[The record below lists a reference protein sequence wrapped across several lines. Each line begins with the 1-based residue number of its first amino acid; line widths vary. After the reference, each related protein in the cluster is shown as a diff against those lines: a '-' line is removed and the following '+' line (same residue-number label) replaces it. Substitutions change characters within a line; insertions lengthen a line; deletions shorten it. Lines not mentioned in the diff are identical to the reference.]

1 MEPVA
6 IPKTIDDPLHI
17 LLCSADEIVP
27 FMVCMLTGMLIDQF
41 IPSLAVGFIAVKS
54 YRRFRDNRP
63 DGYTL
68 HALYWLGLLPSK
80 ATTIPNPLS
89 VRLSDFLSTWEG
101 HEAENRFSRLI
112 ILGLLVVCVI
122 TSLAAWRTERSIILV
137 PPTLTKEVEVTRTTA
152 SSEFKESWGLF
163 LAELLGNT
171 TPANA
176 DFLKTAIEP
185 LLAPDIYRT
194 VLDAMT
200 DQIKAIKMDRVA
212 ISFTPRHVIYEAES
226 NKVFVSGELKSQGPS
241 SKPDI
246 KPRTYEFI
254 IAIKNYRPR
263 LEFIDVYP
271 EDPRTLERQKAMQ
284 SQ

>member
-1 MEPVA
+1 M
-6 IPKTIDDPLHI
+6 
-17 LLCSADEIVP
+17 
-27 FMVCMLTGMLIDQF
+27 
-41 IPSLAVGFIAVKS
+41 
-54 YRRFRDNRP
+54 
-63 DGYTL
+63 
-68 HALYWLGLLPSK
+68 
-80 ATTIPNPLS
+80 
-89 VRLSDFLSTWEG
+89 RLSDFLQTWEG
-101 HEAENRFSRLI
+101 HETENRFSRVI
-112 ILGLLVVCVI
+112 IIVLLVICVI
-122 TSLAAWRTERSIILV
+122 TLLAAWRTERSIILV
-137 PPTLTKEVEVTRTTA
+137 PPTLTKEVEVTRMSA

-185 LLAPDIYRT
+185 LLAPDIYRS

-212 ISFTPRHVIYEAES
+212 ISFTPRHVDYETQT

-254 IAIKNYRPR
+254 IAIKNYGPR

-271 EDPRTLERQKAMQ
+271 DNPRTLDRLQAMQ
-284 SQ
+284 AQPRDLKP

>member
-1 MEPVA
+1 M
-6 IPKTIDDPLHI
+6 
-17 LLCSADEIVP
+17 
-27 FMVCMLTGMLIDQF
+27 
-41 IPSLAVGFIAVKS
+41 
-54 YRRFRDNRP
+54 
-63 DGYTL
+63 
-68 HALYWLGLLPSK
+68 
-80 ATTIPNPLS
+80 
-89 VRLSDFLSTWEG
+89 RLSEFLRTWEG
-101 HEAENRFSRLI
+101 HETENRFSRVI
-112 ILGLLVVCVI
+112 ILGLLVVCVV

-137 PPTLTKEVEVTRTTA
+137 PPALGKEVEVTRRTSA

-176 DFLKTAIEP
+176 DFLKSAIEP

-212 ISFTPRHVIYEAES
+212 ISFTPRHVDYEVET
-226 NKVFVSGELKSQGPS
+226 NKVFVTGELKSQGPS
-241 SKPDI
+241 SKPDV

-271 EDPRTLERQKAMQ
+271 DDPKTLARLKAIQ
-284 SQ
+284 PTGVTTP

>member
-1 MEPVA
+1 M
-6 IPKTIDDPLHI
+6 K
-17 LLCSADEIVP
+17 
-27 FMVCMLTGMLIDQF
+27 
-41 IPSLAVGFIAVKS
+41 
-54 YRRFRDNRP
+54 
-63 DGYTL
+63 
-68 HALYWLGLLPSK
+68 
-80 ATTIPNPLS
+80 
-89 VRLSDFLSTWEG
+89 LSDFLRTWEG
-101 HEAENRFSRLI
+101 HETENRFSRVI
-112 ILGLLVVCVI
+112 IIGLLVICVI

-137 PPTLTKEVEVTRTTA
+137 PPTLATEVEVTRSSA
-152 SSEFKESWGLF
+152 SSEFKESWGLYM
-163 LAELLGNT
+163 AELLGNT

-176 DFLKTAIEP
+176 DFLKVAIEP
-185 LLAPDIYRT
+185 LLAPDIYRS

-212 ISFTPRHVIYEAES
+212 ISFTPRHVDYEAET

-271 EDPRTLERQKAMQ
+271 DSPRTLDRLKAMK
-284 SQ
+284 SQTREAQP

>member
-1 MEPVA
+1 M
-6 IPKTIDDPLHI
+6 K
-17 LLCSADEIVP
+17 
-27 FMVCMLTGMLIDQF
+27 
-41 IPSLAVGFIAVKS
+41 
-54 YRRFRDNRP
+54 
-63 DGYTL
+63 
-68 HALYWLGLLPSK
+68 
-80 ATTIPNPLS
+80 
-89 VRLSDFLSTWEG
+89 LSDFLQTWDG
-101 HEAENRFSRLI
+101 HETENRFSRVI
-112 ILGLLVVCVI
+112 IIGLLVVCVI

-137 PPTLTKEVEVTRTTA
+137 PPTLNNEVEVTRTSA

-185 LLAPDIYRT
+185 LLAPDIYRS

-212 ISFTPRHVIYEAES
+212 ISFTPRHVDYEAET

-271 EDPRTLERQKAMQ
+271 DAPRTVERLKALPPQ
-284 SQ
+284 PGELKP

>member
-1 MEPVA
+1 M
-6 IPKTIDDPLHI
+6 K
-17 LLCSADEIVP
+17 
-27 FMVCMLTGMLIDQF
+27 LTE
-41 IPSLAVGFIAVKS
+41 
-54 YRRFRDNRP
+54 
-63 DGYTL
+63 
-68 HALYWLGLLPSK
+68 
-80 ATTIPNPLS
+80 
-89 VRLSDFLSTWEG
+89 FLQTWEG
-101 HEAENRFSRLI
+101 HETENRLSRVI
-112 ILGLLVVCVI
+112 ILGLLVICIV

-137 PPTLTKEVEVTRTTA
+137 PPSLSGEVEVTRTSA

-185 LLAPDIYRT
+185 LLAPEIYRT

-212 ISFTPRHVIYEAES
+212 ISFTPRHVDYEAET
-226 NKVFVSGELKSQGPS
+226 NKVFVTGELKSQGPS

-254 IAIKNYRPR
+254 ITIKNYRPR

-271 EDPRTLERQKAMQ
+271 DDPKTVERLKALQQQPKESQ
-284 SQ
+284 S

>member
-1 MEPVA
+1 M
-6 IPKTIDDPLHI
+6 
-17 LLCSADEIVP
+17 
-27 FMVCMLTGMLIDQF
+27 
-41 IPSLAVGFIAVKS
+41 
-54 YRRFRDNRP
+54 
-63 DGYTL
+63 
-68 HALYWLGLLPSK
+68 
-80 ATTIPNPLS
+80 
-89 VRLSDFLSTWEG
+89 RLSEFLRTWEG
-101 HEAENRFSRLI
+101 LETENRFSRAI
-112 ILGLLVVCVI
+112 ILGLLGVCVI

-137 PPTLTKEVEVTRTTA
+137 PPTLTQEVEVTRTAA
-152 SSEFKESWGLF
+152 SREFKESWGLF

-176 DFLKTAIEP
+176 DFLKSAIEP
-185 LLAPDIYRT
+185 LLAPEIYRT

-212 ISFTPRHVIYEAES
+212 ISFTPRHVVYEAET

-271 EDPRTLERQKAMQ
+271 DEPRTRERLKSLPPQPGA
-284 SQ
+284 SPP

>member
-1 MEPVA
+1 M
-6 IPKTIDDPLHI
+6 
-17 LLCSADEIVP
+17 
-27 FMVCMLTGMLIDQF
+27 
-41 IPSLAVGFIAVKS
+41 
-54 YRRFRDNRP
+54 
-63 DGYTL
+63 
-68 HALYWLGLLPSK
+68 
-80 ATTIPNPLS
+80 
-89 VRLSDFLSTWEG
+89 RLSDFLQTWDG
-101 HEAENRFSRLI
+101 HETENRFSRVI
-112 ILGLLVVCVI
+112 IIGLLVICVI

-137 PPTLTKEVEVTRTTA
+137 PPTLNQEVEVTRSAA

-176 DFLKTAIEP
+176 DFLKVAIEP

-212 ISFTPRHVIYEAES
+212 ISFTPRHVDYEAET

-271 EDPRTLERQKAMQ
+271 DAPRTLERLKAQ
-284 SQ
+284 PAQPAGNQP

>member
-1 MEPVA
+1 M
-6 IPKTIDDPLHI
+6 K
-17 LLCSADEIVP
+17 
-27 FMVCMLTGMLIDQF
+27 
-41 IPSLAVGFIAVKS
+41 
-54 YRRFRDNRP
+54 
-63 DGYTL
+63 
-68 HALYWLGLLPSK
+68 
-80 ATTIPNPLS
+80 
-89 VRLSDFLSTWEG
+89 LSDFLQTWDG
-101 HEAENRFSRLI
+101 HETENRFSRVI
-112 ILGLLVVCVI
+112 IIGLLVVCVI

-137 PPTLTKEVEVTRTTA
+137 PPTLNKEVEVTRTSA

-185 LLAPDIYRT
+185 LLAPDIYRS

-212 ISFTPRHVIYEAES
+212 ISFTPRHVDYEAET

-271 EDPRTLERQKAMQ
+271 DAPKTVERLKALPPQ
-284 SQ
+284 RGELKP

>member
-1 MEPVA
+1 M
-6 IPKTIDDPLHI
+6 K
-17 LLCSADEIVP
+17 
-27 FMVCMLTGMLIDQF
+27 
-41 IPSLAVGFIAVKS
+41 
-54 YRRFRDNRP
+54 
-63 DGYTL
+63 
-68 HALYWLGLLPSK
+68 LPE
-80 ATTIPNPLS
+80 
-89 VRLSDFLSTWEG
+89 FLRTWDG
-101 HEAENRFSRLI
+101 HEAENRFSRAV
-112 ILGLLVVCVI
+112 ILGLLVICAI

-137 PPTLTKEVEVTRTTA
+137 PPTMNREVEVTRTAA
-152 SSEFKESWGLF
+152 SSEFMESWGLF

-194 VLDAMT
+194 VLDAMA

-212 ISFTPRHVIYEAES
+212 ISFMPRHVFYETETR
-226 NKVFVSGELKSQGPS
+226 KVFVTGELKSQGPS

-263 LEFIDVYP
+263 LEYIDVYP
-271 EDPRTLERQKAMQ
+271 DEPRTQERLKTLNGTNGAAKP
-284 SQ
+284 

>member
-1 MEPVA
+1 M
-6 IPKTIDDPLHI
+6 
-17 LLCSADEIVP
+17 
-27 FMVCMLTGMLIDQF
+27 
-41 IPSLAVGFIAVKS
+41 
-54 YRRFRDNRP
+54 
-63 DGYTL
+63 
-68 HALYWLGLLPSK
+68 
-80 ATTIPNPLS
+80 
-89 VRLSDFLSTWEG
+89 RLSDFLQTWDG
-101 HEAENRFSRLI
+101 HETENRFSRVI
-112 ILGLLVVCVI
+112 IIGLLVICVI

-137 PPTLTKEVEVTRTTA
+137 PPTLNQEVEVTRSA
-152 SSEFKESWGLF
+152 SSSEFKESWGLF

-176 DFLKTAIEP
+176 DFLKVAIEP

-212 ISFTPRHVIYEAES
+212 ISFTPRHVDFEAET

-271 EDPRTLERQKAMQ
+271 DAPRTLERLKAQ
-284 SQ
+284 PAQPAGKQP

>member
-1 MEPVA
+1 M
-6 IPKTIDDPLHI
+6 K
-17 LLCSADEIVP
+17 
-27 FMVCMLTGMLIDQF
+27 
-41 IPSLAVGFIAVKS
+41 
-54 YRRFRDNRP
+54 
-63 DGYTL
+63 
-68 HALYWLGLLPSK
+68 
-80 ATTIPNPLS
+80 
-89 VRLSDFLSTWEG
+89 LSDFLRTWEG
-101 HEAENRFSRLI
+101 HETENRLSRVI
-112 ILGLLVVCVI
+112 IIGLLVICVI

-137 PPTLTKEVEVTRTTA
+137 PPTLTQEVEVTRSSA
-152 SSEFKESWGLF
+152 SSEFKESWGLYM
-163 LAELLGNT
+163 AELLGNT

-176 DFLKTAIEP
+176 DFLKVAIEP
-185 LLAPDIYRT
+185 LLAPDIYRS

-212 ISFTPRHVIYEAES
+212 ISFTPRHVDYEAET

-271 EDPRTLERQKAMQ
+271 DSPRTLDRLKATQ
-284 SQ
+284 GQTREAQP

>member
-1 MEPVA
+1 M
-6 IPKTIDDPLHI
+6 K
-17 LLCSADEIVP
+17 
-27 FMVCMLTGMLIDQF
+27 
-41 IPSLAVGFIAVKS
+41 
-54 YRRFRDNRP
+54 
-63 DGYTL
+63 
-68 HALYWLGLLPSK
+68 
-80 ATTIPNPLS
+80 
-89 VRLSDFLSTWEG
+89 LSDFLQTWDG
-101 HEAENRFSRLI
+101 HETENRFSRVTI
-112 ILGLLVVCVI
+112 IGLLVVCVI

-137 PPTLTKEVEVTRTTA
+137 PPTLNQEVEVTRTSA

-185 LLAPDIYRT
+185 LLAPDIYRS

-212 ISFTPRHVIYEAES
+212 ISFTPRHVDYEAET

-271 EDPRTLERQKAMQ
+271 DAPRTVERLKALPLQ
-284 SQ
+284 PGESKS

>member
-1 MEPVA
+1 M
-6 IPKTIDDPLHI
+6 K
-17 LLCSADEIVP
+17 
-27 FMVCMLTGMLIDQF
+27 
-41 IPSLAVGFIAVKS
+41 
-54 YRRFRDNRP
+54 
-63 DGYTL
+63 
-68 HALYWLGLLPSK
+68 
-80 ATTIPNPLS
+80 
-89 VRLSDFLSTWEG
+89 LSDFLQTWDG
-101 HEAENRFSRLI
+101 HETENRFSRVI
-112 ILGLLVVCVI
+112 IIGLLVVCVI

-137 PPTLTKEVEVTRTTA
+137 PPTLNQEVEVTRSAA

-176 DFLKTAIEP
+176 DFLKVAIEP

-212 ISFTPRHVIYEAES
+212 ISFTPRHVDYEAET

-271 EDPRTLERQKAMQ
+271 DAPRTLERLKAKPAQ
-284 SQ
+284 PAGKQP

>member
-1 MEPVA
+1 M
-6 IPKTIDDPLHI
+6 K
-17 LLCSADEIVP
+17 
-27 FMVCMLTGMLIDQF
+27 
-41 IPSLAVGFIAVKS
+41 
-54 YRRFRDNRP
+54 
-63 DGYTL
+63 
-68 HALYWLGLLPSK
+68 
-80 ATTIPNPLS
+80 LS
-89 VRLSDFLSTWEG
+89 EFLQTWDG
-101 HEAENRFSRLI
+101 HETENRFSRVI
-112 ILGLLVVCVI
+112 IIGLLVVCVI

-137 PPTLTKEVEVTRTTA
+137 PPTLNKEVEVTRTSA

-185 LLAPDIYRT
+185 LLAPDIYRS

-212 ISFTPRHVIYEAES
+212 LSFTPRHVDYEAET

-271 EDPRTLERQKAMQ
+271 DAPRTAERLKALPPQ
-284 SQ
+284 PGELRP

>member
-1 MEPVA
+1 M
-6 IPKTIDDPLHI
+6 
-17 LLCSADEIVP
+17 
-27 FMVCMLTGMLIDQF
+27 
-41 IPSLAVGFIAVKS
+41 
-54 YRRFRDNRP
+54 
-63 DGYTL
+63 
-68 HALYWLGLLPSK
+68 
-80 ATTIPNPLS
+80 
-89 VRLSDFLSTWEG
+89 RLSDFLRTWEG
-101 HEAENRFSRLI
+101 HETENRFSRVI
-112 ILGLLVVCVI
+112 IIGLLVICVI

-137 PPTLTKEVEVTRTTA
+137 PPTLTQEVEVTRSSA

-176 DFLKTAIEP
+176 DFLKIAIEP
-185 LLAPDIYRT
+185 LLAPDIYRS

-212 ISFTPRHVIYEAES
+212 ISFIPRHVDYEAET

-271 EDPRTLERQKAMQ
+271 DSPRTLDRLKAMQ
-284 SQ
+284 TQPRDAQP

>member
-1 MEPVA
+1 M
-6 IPKTIDDPLHI
+6 K
-17 LLCSADEIVP
+17 
-27 FMVCMLTGMLIDQF
+27 
-41 IPSLAVGFIAVKS
+41 
-54 YRRFRDNRP
+54 
-63 DGYTL
+63 
-68 HALYWLGLLPSK
+68 
-80 ATTIPNPLS
+80 
-89 VRLSDFLSTWEG
+89 LSDFLRTWEG
-101 HEAENRFSRLI
+101 HETENRFSRVI
-112 ILGLLVVCVI
+112 IIGLLVICVI

-137 PPTLTKEVEVTRTTA
+137 PPTLATEVEVTRGSA

-176 DFLKTAIEP
+176 DFLKVAIEP
-185 LLAPDIYRT
+185 LLAPDIYRS

-212 ISFTPRHVIYEAES
+212 ISFTPRHVDYEAET

-271 EDPRTLERQKAMQ
+271 DSPRTLDRLKAMQ
-284 SQ
+284 SQPRETKP

>member
-1 MEPVA
+1 M
-6 IPKTIDDPLHI
+6 K
-17 LLCSADEIVP
+17 
-27 FMVCMLTGMLIDQF
+27 
-41 IPSLAVGFIAVKS
+41 
-54 YRRFRDNRP
+54 
-63 DGYTL
+63 
-68 HALYWLGLLPSK
+68 
-80 ATTIPNPLS
+80 
-89 VRLSDFLSTWEG
+89 LSDFLQTWDG
-101 HEAENRFSRLI
+101 HETENRFSRVI
-112 ILGLLVVCVI
+112 IIGLLVVCVI

-137 PPTLTKEVEVTRTTA
+137 PPTLNQEVEVTRTSA

-185 LLAPDIYRT
+185 LLAPDIYRS

-212 ISFTPRHVIYEAES
+212 ISFTPRHVDYEAET

-271 EDPRTLERQKAMQ
+271 DAPRTEERLKALPHQ
-284 SQ
+284 PGELKP

>member
-1 MEPVA
+1 MR
-6 IPKTIDDPLHI
+6 
-17 LLCSADEIVP
+17 
-27 FMVCMLTGMLIDQF
+27 
-41 IPSLAVGFIAVKS
+41 LA
-54 YRRFRDNRP
+54 
-63 DGYTL
+63 
-68 HALYWLGLLPSK
+68 
-80 ATTIPNPLS
+80 
-89 VRLSDFLSTWEG
+89 DFLQTWDG
-101 HEAENRFSRLI
+101 HETENRFSRTVI
-112 ILGLLVVCVI
+112 VGLLVVCVI

-137 PPTLTKEVEVTRTTA
+137 PPTLSKEVEVTRTSA

-212 ISFTPRHVIYEAES
+212 ISFTPRHVDYESET
-226 NKVFVSGELKSQGPS
+226 NKVFVSGELSSQGPS
-241 SKPDI
+241 SKPDL

-263 LEFIDVYP
+263 LEYIDVYP
-271 EDPRTLERQKAMQ
+271 DAPKTLERLKALPPTGVTPP
-284 SQ
+284 

>member
-1 MEPVA
+1 M
-6 IPKTIDDPLHI
+6 
-17 LLCSADEIVP
+17 
-27 FMVCMLTGMLIDQF
+27 
-41 IPSLAVGFIAVKS
+41 
-54 YRRFRDNRP
+54 
-63 DGYTL
+63 
-68 HALYWLGLLPSK
+68 
-80 ATTIPNPLS
+80 
-89 VRLSDFLSTWEG
+89 RLSDFLQTWDG
-101 HEAENRFSRLI
+101 HETENRFSRVI
-112 ILGLLVVCVI
+112 IIGLLVICVI

-137 PPTLTKEVEVTRTTA
+137 PPTLNQEVEVTRSAA

-176 DFLKTAIEP
+176 DFLKVAIEP

-212 ISFTPRHVIYEAES
+212 ISFTPRHVDFEAET

-271 EDPRTLERQKAMQ
+271 DAPRTLERLKAQ
-284 SQ
+284 PAQPAGKQP